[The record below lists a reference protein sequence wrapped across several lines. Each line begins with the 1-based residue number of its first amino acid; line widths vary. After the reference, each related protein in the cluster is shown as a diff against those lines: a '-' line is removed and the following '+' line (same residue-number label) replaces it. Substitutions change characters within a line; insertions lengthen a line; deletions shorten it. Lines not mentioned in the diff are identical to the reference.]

1 MAGDEVVGVLQE
13 ESNAPARLGE
23 ILLAA
28 RRARGLKR
36 KQVAALLRISKS
48 DLRAYEGG
56 QRVLPAELC
65 EKVADIYGDELA
77 VAVRVPFEIDAARAA
92 AAPDAYLTTYLE
104 IVKKLRRVKPGESV
118 PLRAADLVALGTALE
133 REPEEVERQLVELL
147 GCTRTDAR
155 LLHKELLRYRVVLPV
170 IGLAAGITALTT
182 AHAATASPQPSAPQP
197 VARTSAPA
205 HQVVPSTPTT
215 PTPLPTRTAT
225 TVAPAPQPPPP
236 PPPPQPAPAPV
247 AAPVAPPTTEAVT
260 PPSVPPDNTPMSVLP
275 GEHPLRPPTG

>member
-1 MAGDEVVGVLQE
+1 MAGDEVVGLLQE
-13 ESNAPARLGE
+13 ESNPPARLGE

-28 RRARGLKR
+28 RRAHGLKR

-48 DLRAYEGG
+48 DLRAYETG

-65 EKVADIYGDELA
+65 EKVADIYGDELDA
-77 VAVRVPFEIDAARAA
+77 RVAVRVPFEIDAARAA

-118 PLRAADLVALGTALE
+118 PLRAADLVALGMALE
-133 REPEEVERQLVELL
+133 RDPAEVEQQLVELL

-182 AHAATASPQPSAPQP
+182 AHAATASPQPTAPQP
-197 VARTSAPA
+197 VVQTSAPA
-205 HQVVPSTPTT
+205 QQRVEATPTT
-215 PTPLPTRTAT
+215 PAPLPTRTTT
-225 TVAPAPQPPPP
+225 TVASAPQPPPP
-236 PPPPQPAPAPV
+236 PSPPQPAPVPV
-247 AAPVAPPTTEAVT
+247 AAPAPVAPSTTE
-260 PPSVPPDNTPMSVLP
+260 
-275 GEHPLRPPTG
+275 